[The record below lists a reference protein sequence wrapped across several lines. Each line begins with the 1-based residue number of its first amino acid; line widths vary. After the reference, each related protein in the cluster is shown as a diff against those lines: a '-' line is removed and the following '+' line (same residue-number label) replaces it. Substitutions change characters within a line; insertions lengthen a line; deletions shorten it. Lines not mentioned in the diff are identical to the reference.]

1 MRTHSLSTLAL
12 AVNLVSCCA
21 MVHAQPTH
29 RVAGGSGQD
38 LVLRD
43 LSEHPTLASVAE
55 GWDRIPHEFSTSGI
69 AVVVLDGDTAYTWFA
84 GERDPG
90 SGLPIDADTM
100 FYIASNT
107 KTYTAT
113 VLAMLDEEG
122 VIDLHSPVQ
131 EYLPEFDLRSKRRV
145 RSTPRASEI
154 TVEDLITHRA
164 ALDVPYSTLLESYSG
179 EMTDERF
186 YELAETYGKSRRKT
200 RYSNANI
207 NTAARVLE
215 RATGETWDDYLA
227 RTVFEPLGLNR
238 TTADATAAYRDS
250 NVAHPAVRDPETGT
264 YVRAARKTTETM
276 HPAGGLM
283 TTPRDAAKWLRHAI
297 GRGPQ
302 LLTESTTARA
312 HTLLGDIEGSSTG
325 YGYGW
330 AVGERRGQTIIRH
343 DGRYTGAYAHYA
355 ALPAS
360 DRAVAVFLNT
370 SGPEQVLTQVI
381 REQVFDALA
390 GEPLDHGPEG
400 IYQRAK
406 AHVDEDGP
414 SAFPPL
420 PRPIPL
426 GELHGGIAAAGV
438 YEHELFGTLR
448 IVPENE
454 ACRVYLGALELDASP
469 TRKGFSSSRLDA
481 RFKTDR
487 QGRINT
493 IRIDFKLHSNARACV
508 DFTRTGATE

>member
-1 MRTHSLSTLAL
+1 MTRPTAAAL
-12 AVNLVSCCA
+12 AVNLLCCCA
-21 MVHAQPTH
+21 LVQAQPGQ
-29 RVAGGSGQD
+29 RVAEGSGRD

-43 LSEHPTLASVAE
+43 LTDHPTLARVAE
-55 GWDRIPHEFSTSGI
+55 GWERIPRDFSTLGI
-69 AVVVLDGDTAYTWFA
+69 AVVVLDGEAAYTWFA

-90 SGLPIDADTM
+90 SDLPIDADTM

-107 KTYTAT
+107 KPYTAT

-131 EYLPEFDLRSKRRV
+131 EYLPEFDIRPKRRA
-145 RSTPRASEI
+145 REM
-154 TVEDLITHRA
+154 TVEDLITHQA
-164 ALDVPYSTLLESYSG
+164 ALDVPYSTLLESYTG

-215 RATGETWDDYLA
+215 RATGKTWHDYMA

-238 TTADATAAYRDS
+238 TTTDATAAYRDP
-250 NVAHPAVRDPETGT
+250 NVAYPSVRDPETGT
-264 YVRAARKTTETM
+264 YVRAARKSTETM

-302 LLTESTTARA
+302 LLTGSTTARA
-312 HTLLGDIEGSSTG
+312 YTLLGDVEGSSTG

-330 AVGERRGQTIIRH
+330 AVGELRGQTIIRH
-343 DGRYTGAYAHYA
+343 DGRYIGAYAHYA
-355 ALPAS
+355 ALPES

-370 SGPEQVLTQVI
+370 SGPEQVITQVI
-381 REQVFDALA
+381 REQVFDAFA

-400 IYQRAK
+400 IYQRAR
-406 AHVDEDGP
+406 AHADENAP
-414 SAFPPL
+414 SASPPL
-420 PRPIPL
+420 PSPIPL
-426 GELHGGIAAAGV
+426 GELRGGIEAAGV

-454 ACRVYLGALELDASP
+454 ACHVYLGALELDASP

-481 RFKTDR
+481 RFQTDR
-487 QGRINT
+487 QGSIDT
-493 IRIDFKLHSNARACV
+493 IRVDFKLHSNARTCV
-508 DFTRTGATE
+508 YFARTGPTE

>member
-1 MRTHSLSTLAL
+1 MHASLAL
-12 AVNLVSCCA
+12 TVNLVFSA
-21 MVHAQPTH
+21 ALVHAQSTN
-29 RVAGGSGQD
+29 RVSVGPDQD

-43 LSEHPTLASVAE
+43 LSEHSILANVAE
-55 GWDRIPHEFSTSGI
+55 GWDRITQDFSTSGI

-107 KTYTAT
+107 KPYTAT
-113 VLAMLDEEG
+113 VLAMLDEKG
-122 VIDLHSPVQ
+122 VIDLQSPVQ
-131 EYLPEFDLRSKRRV
+131 EYLPEFDLRSKRRA
-145 RSTPRASEI
+145 REM

-186 YELAETYGKSRRKT
+186 YELAETYGKSLRKT
-200 RYSNANI
+200 RYSNANM

-215 RATGETWDDYLA
+215 RVTGETWEHYMA
-227 RTVFEPLGLNR
+227 GTVFEPLELNR
-238 TTADATAAYRDS
+238 TTSDATAAYRDP
-250 NVAHPAVRDPETGT
+250 NVAYPAVRDPETGT
-264 YVRAARKTTETM
+264 YVRAAHKTTEAM

-302 LLTESTTARA
+302 LLTKSTTARA
-312 HTLLGDIEGSSTG
+312 YSLLGEVEGSGFG

-330 AVGERRGQTIIRH
+330 VVGELRGQTMIRH
-343 DGRYTGAYAHYA
+343 DGRFTGAYAHYA
-355 ALPAS
+355 ALPES

-381 REQVFDALA
+381 REQVFDAFA

-400 IYQRAK
+400 IYQRAR
-406 AHVDEDGP
+406 AHAEENGP
-414 SAFPPL
+414 SASPPS
-420 PRPIPL
+420 PRPIPI
-426 GELHGGIAAAGV
+426 GELPGGIAAAGV
-438 YEHELFGTLR
+438 YEHKLFGTLR
-448 IVPENE
+448 IVPEDE

-469 TRKGFSSSRLDA
+469 TRKGFSSPRLDA
-481 RFKTDR
+481 RFKTNR
-487 QGRINT
+487 QGRIDT
-493 IRIDFKLHSNARACV
+493 IRIDFKLHSNARVSV
-508 DFTRTGATE
+508 DFDRTEPTE